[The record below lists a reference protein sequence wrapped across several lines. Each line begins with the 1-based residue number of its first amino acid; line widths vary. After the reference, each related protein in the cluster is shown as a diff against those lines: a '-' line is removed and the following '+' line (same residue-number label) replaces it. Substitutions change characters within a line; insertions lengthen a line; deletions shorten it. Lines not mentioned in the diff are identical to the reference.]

1 MDNIYPRRLAIVT
14 SHPIQYQAPLFR
26 AIAAQPDVKLTV
38 FFGCDYGTNP
48 EKIHPG
54 FGKAFAWDIPVLDGY
69 DYRFLKNSRLNI
81 GVNDWR
87 LDGPELKTRLRS
99 ENYDAVIVFGWNKI
113 LFWQAIWWARTY
125 QIPLVLRAESNLKNA
140 NSRLRQ
146 LIKRV
151 LFPRLFAQFDAFLSI
166 GNHNTALYRHY
177 GVCPEKIYEAPYCV
191 DNAFFANGAA
201 NSVAD
206 AKLLRSQLGIRESDT
221 VFLFMAKFIERKRP
235 LDLIYASLK
244 IKHVKNFQVILV
256 GGGELNEEC
265 ERVIRENC
273 IENVHLV
280 GFVNQSIL
288 PKYYAAADVFVLPS
302 YYETWGLVLNEAMA
316 SGLPG
321 IVSDACGATHDMI
334 IEGKTGFSY
343 PMGDVD
349 KLAQLMGR
357 LASDPELREQM
368 SAGAAEHV
376 GNFSVTRVVTELN
389 AILKDTEK
397 RWI

>member
-1 MDNIYPRRLAIVT
+1 MDSKYPRRVAIVT

-26 AIAAQPDVKLTV
+26 AVAAQPDVELTV

-54 FGKAFAWDIPVLDGY
+54 FDKAFAWDIPLLDGY
-69 DYRFLKNSRLNI
+69 DYRFLRNSRENI

-87 LDGPELKTRLRS
+87 LDGPELKTLFRLQH
-99 ENYDAVIVFGWNKI
+99 YDAVIVFGWNKI
-113 LFWQAIWWARTY
+113 LFWQAIWWARRY
-125 QIPLVLRAESNLKNA
+125 QIPLVLRAESNLRNTSSHFRRFVK
-140 NSRLRQ
+140 SL
-146 LIKRV
+146 
-151 LFPRLFAQFDAFLSI
+151 LFPWLFAKFDAFLSI
-166 GNHNTALYRHY
+166 GKHNTALYQHY
-177 GVCPEKIYEAPYCV
+177 GVCAEKIYEAPYCV
-191 DNAFFANGAA
+191 DNKFFADGASKSIA
-201 NSVAD
+201 EA
-206 AKLLRSQLGIRESDT
+206 ALLRSQFGIGESDT

-235 LDLIYASLK
+235 LDMIYAALK
-244 IKHVKNFQVILV
+244 IKHIENIHVILV

-265 ERVIRENC
+265 QRVIRENH
-273 IENVHLV
+273 IGNVHLV
-280 GFVNQSIL
+280 GFVNQSVL

-321 IVSDACGATHDMI
+321 IVSDACGAMQDMI

-343 PMGDVD
+343 PMGDVE
-349 KLAQLMGR
+349 KLAQLMAR

-368 SAGAAEHV
+368 SASAAEHV

-389 AILKDTEK
+389 AILKDNET
-397 RWI
+397 RSL